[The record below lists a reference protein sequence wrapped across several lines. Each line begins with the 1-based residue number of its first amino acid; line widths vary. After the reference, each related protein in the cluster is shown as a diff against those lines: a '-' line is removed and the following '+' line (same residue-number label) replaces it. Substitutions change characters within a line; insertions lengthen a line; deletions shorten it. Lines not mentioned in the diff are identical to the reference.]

1 MSSKN
6 NVCGSTGT
14 FGTFGY
20 NNVAIGYNN
29 STSGPVGISGH
40 NGISGVPGFITD
52 WKEDMMKKYPRFTI
66 KTDYDLITLAPINI
80 ITDTKTNK
88 EYRFIPK
95 YITNI
100 EESTEKFIKE
110 LINIIRDEKITNL
123 LNDTKD

>member
-6 NVCGSTGT
+6 SVFGSTAT

-40 NGISGVPGFITD
+40 NGISGVPGVITD

-66 KTDYDLITLAPINI
+66 KTEYDPMTFSPTNI
-80 ITDTKTNK
+80 IIDNTTGEEYEFTPTNISNIVDETD
-88 EYRFIPK
+88 K
-95 YITNI
+95 YIQ
-100 EESTEKFIKE
+100 S